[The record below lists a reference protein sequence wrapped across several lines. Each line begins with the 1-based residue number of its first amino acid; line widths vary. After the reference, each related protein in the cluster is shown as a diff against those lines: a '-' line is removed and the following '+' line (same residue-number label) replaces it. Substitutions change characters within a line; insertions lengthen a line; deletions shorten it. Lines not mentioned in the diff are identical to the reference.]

1 MDDILI
7 IPSWEQVKPEDES
20 KMIIHIDPG
29 TAFGTGMHET
39 TQLCMRQLKKY
50 VTSETELLDVGTGSG
65 ILSIVALKLGAKH
78 AVGTDL
84 DPCAISATKE
94 NLEANAI
101 PEGSMDVM
109 IGNIIDDKE
118 VQDAAGYDK
127 YDIVTANI
135 LADVLVPLTPVI
147 IHQMKKGGIYITSG
161 IIDDKEENGC
171 GSSEKSRSYGSGS
184 NPSGRV
190 GIRHCKKGF
199 FNSMHHF
206 FVEPSKIQGNHIFID
221 GPDVNHIRNVLRMN
235 PGEEVNVTDGSGE
248 KVYRCAIAA
257 IGEDTVELNIM
268 WAQEKGMEL
277 PSKIYLFQGLPK
289 SDKMELIIQKAVE
302 LGVYEII
309 PMATA
314 RAVVKLDQ
322 KKAAAKVKRWQAI
335 SESAAKQSKRLLIP
349 EVKEPVKFSEA
360 LKLASDLDVRLIPY
374 ELAEGMDGTRRIIQS
389 VKPGQSVAVFI
400 GPEGGFEEAEV
411 ELAKEAG
418 FQAIT
423 LGRRILRTETAGMT
437 VLSILMYQLEEN

>member
-1 MDDILI
+1 
-7 IPSWEQVKPEDES
+7 
-20 KMIIHIDPG
+20 
-29 TAFGTGMHET
+29 
-39 TQLCMRQLKKY
+39 
-50 VTSETELLDVGTGSG
+50 
-65 ILSIVALKLGAKH
+65 
-78 AVGTDL
+78 
-84 DPCAISATKE
+84 
-94 NLEANAI
+94 
-101 PEGSMDVM
+101 
-109 IGNIIDDKE
+109 
-118 VQDAAGYDK
+118 
-127 YDIVTANI
+127 
-135 LADVLVPLTPVI
+135 
-147 IHQMKKGGIYITSG
+147 
-161 IIDDKEENGC
+161 
-171 GSSEKSRSYGSGS
+171 
-184 NPSGRV
+184 
-190 GIRHCKKGF
+190 
-199 FNSMHHF
+199 MHHF
-206 FVEPSKIQGNHIFID
+206 FVEPSQIQGNHIFID

-248 KVYRCAIAA
+248 KVYRCAIAS
-257 IGEDTVELNIM
+257 IGEDKVELNIM

-418 FQAIT
+418 FQAII